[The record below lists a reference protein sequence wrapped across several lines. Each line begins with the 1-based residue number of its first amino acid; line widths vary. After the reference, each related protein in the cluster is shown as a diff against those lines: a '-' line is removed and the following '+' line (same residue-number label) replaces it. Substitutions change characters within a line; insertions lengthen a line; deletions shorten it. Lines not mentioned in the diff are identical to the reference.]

1 MKEISSKQA
10 WSLFLAVA
18 ALSLM
23 FAQPLGAIEEN
34 PAPQAKQE
42 ESIFESIKRKTHE
55 WLSWDNNTEKAQ
67 KEALKQ
73 TEKKPQKPAIKKSDG
88 RKAIDTFKKEMK
100 RISDNVSESI
110 ERDKK
115 NLKKKL
121 DKLRDKK

>member
-23 FAQPLGAIEEN
+23 FAQPLLAIDEN
-34 PAPQAKQE
+34 PSPQAKQE
-42 ESIFESIKRKTHE
+42 ESIFESIKRQTQE
-55 WLSWDNNTEKAQ
+55 WLSWDNNTQKAQ
-67 KEALKQ
+67 KKTPKQ
-73 TEKKPQKPAIKKSDG
+73 TEKNPQKSATKKSDG

-100 RISDNVSESI
+100 KISDNVSESI